1 MNTTTTLKG
10 ILTTLTVLLGLQGF
24 SQTGKIT
31 GRIISAKNGEI
42 ITGATASVQGLQ
54 KSVVS
59 DVEGRFTISNVTPGV
74 YTLEFS
80 SLGYQTKAVSEV
92 EVKANDVVTLE
103 ITMNEKAKD
112 LSEVTVTATPRRMET
127 VNALLVKQK
136 NLPNISDGISAESIR
151 RSPDRNTGEVLKR
164 VSGATIQENKYV
176 IVRGLADRYNVAT
189 LNNAILPSTEADRK
203 VFAFDIIPSNLIDN
217 IQIFKTATPDLPGDF
232 AGGVVQVNTQDVP
245 NKNSLSVAA
254 GGSYNTAATGKNF
267 RIGYLGDYD
276 YLGFESGKR
285 RLPSGTP
292 IIRGLSVDETIYYSK
307 RLNNIFGDRYHANAM
322 PGQNYQLSWAH
333 KYDFKNGGQ
342 IGTILAATYR
352 NSQNIYS
359 GERIE
364 YQEQIY
370 GSPYAYKFQDTTYR
384 FTTTLGAMANFA
396 YKKGKTKISLKNL
409 WNRMMDVTNLVREG
423 EDANAQVYKK
433 GSSNETNIRTL
444 FTSQLEGEHVLDAKR
459 SLITWNLNFAYTG
472 GEQPD
477 YRILPYSKGINQ
489 VNDKSVPYE
498 VIMRES
504 FRFFSDLTDFAYGGN
519 VNYTLPFKWKNG
531 EKNSFRAGAFFLYKT
546 REYSARAFRYKQ
558 ALASEFYSNYYT
570 RLAPE
575 VIFAPVNINVE
586 GFALDEITNN
596 SDKYTGEATTAAGYA
611 MMDNRLSQKLRLV
624 WGVRVENF
632 NYTVNTAD
640 FSNPKIRIDRNY
652 IDVLPSFN
660 LTYNLTSKSN
670 LRFSGFQSV
679 SRPDFREVAS
689 MQFYDFSRN
698 AIIKG
703 NGELE
708 RSQNTNVD
716 LRFETYPSAGEIF
729 SVSAFAKYFS
739 KPIEMVV
746 AGGSTPSSLTLTYA
760 NPNSAFNYGAEV
772 EFRKKLNFLNSSF
785 LENFTLF
792 GNFAYIFSKV
802 DFEGL
807 DVSVFD
813 KDRPMQGQ
821 SPYIING
828 GIQYNADKIGMVFS
842 GLINRIGHRVAF
854 AGFEGYADV
863 YENGRTVIDLQVAK
877 RLFKD
882 KAEIKFSASDL
893 LNQRAIFYQNSTD
906 ITKRGYKS
914 TEDRVWNTY
923 RYGTNLSLTLSANF

>member
-10 ILTTLTVLLGLQGF
+10 IFVTLAVFLTLPGF
-24 SQTGKIT
+24 SQSGKIT
-31 GRIISAKNGEI
+31 GRIISARNGEN
-42 ITGATASVQGLQ
+42 ITGATASIQGLQ

-59 DVEGRFTISNVTPGV
+59 DVEGRFTMNNVTPGV

-80 SLGYQTKAVSEV
+80 SLGYQAKAVSEV
-92 EVKANDVVTLE
+92 EVKANEVVTLE
-103 ITMNEKAKD
+103 ITLNEKAKD
-112 LSEVTVTATPRRMET
+112 LSEVTIKATPRRMET

-217 IQIFKTATPDLPGDF
+217 IQIFKTASPDLPGDF
-232 AGGVVQVNTQDVP
+232 AGGVVQINTQDVP
-245 NKNSLSVAA
+245 NKNSVSVAA
-254 GGSYNTAATGKNF
+254 GASFNTAATGKNF

-276 YLGFESGKR
+276 YLGFESGAR
-285 RLPSGTP
+285 RLPSNLP
-292 IIRGLSVDETIYYSK
+292 LIRGLDLDATISQSK
-307 RLNNIFGDRYHANAM
+307 RLNNIFGDRYHANAL
-322 PGQNYQLSWAH
+322 PGQNYQITWAH
-333 KYDFKNGGQ
+333 KSDLKRGGQ
-342 IGTILAATYR
+342 LGTILAATYR

-364 YQEQIY
+364 YQEQVY
-370 GSPYAYKFQDTTYR
+370 GSPLAFDFQDTTYR

-444 FTSQLEGEHVLDAKR
+444 FTSQLEGEHVLNAKR
-459 SLITWNLNFAYTG
+459 SMITWNLNFAYTG

-477 YRILPYSKGINQ
+477 YRILPYSKGINDI
-489 VNDKSVPYE
+489 NDKSIPFQ

-504 FRFFSDLTDFAYGGN
+504 FRFFSNLNDFAYGGN
-519 VNYTLPFKWKNG
+519 VNYTIPFKWKNG
-531 EKNSFRAGAFFLYKT
+531 EKNSFKTGAFFLYKT
-546 REYSARAFRYKQ
+546 REYSARAFRYKE
-558 ALASEFYSNYYT
+558 AKASEFYGDYY
-570 RLAPE
+570 LQQKPE
-575 VIFAPVNINVE
+575 TIFSQVNINPE

-596 SDKYTGEATTAAGYA
+596 SDFYSAQSTTAAGYA

-640 FSNPKIRIDRNY
+640 FSNPNIAINRNY

-660 LTYNLTSKSN
+660 LTYNLTSKTN

-679 SRPDFREVAS
+679 SRPDFREVAN

-703 NGELE
+703 NGDLE
-708 RSQNTNVD
+708 RSQNTNID

-729 SVSAFAKYFS
+729 SVSVFAKYFN
-739 KPIEMVV
+739 KPIESVV

-760 NPNSAFNYGAEV
+760 NPNSAFNYGAEF

-785 LENFTLF
+785 LENFTVF

-802 DFEGL
+802 DFKGL

-828 GIQYNADKIGMVFS
+828 GIQYNADKIGMTFS
-842 GLINRIGHRVAF
+842 GLVNRIGNRIAF
-854 AGFEGYADV
+854 VGFDGYADV
-863 YENGRTVIDLQVAK
+863 YENGRTVVDLQLAK
-877 RLFKD
+877 KLFKD
-882 KAEIKFSASDL
+882 KAEIKFSVSDL
-893 LNQRAIFYQNSTD
+893 LNQRAIYYQNSMD

-914 TEDRVWNTY
+914 SEDRVWNTY
-923 RYGTNLSLTLSANF
+923 RYGTNISLTLSANF